1 MKERS
6 IYYYRNGYNCSQC
19 VLKAVESKYGKPIS
33 KMTLTML
40 NGVNVGFGIGG
51 VCSVLIAGVMAFGM
65 FFDSDTVKRLRL
77 RLFDEFTSLYP
88 NINCSALIKIRGAE
102 GKCEKLIGDIAG
114 IIERLIESEIR
125 N

>member
-1 MKERS
+1 
-6 IYYYRNGYNCSQC
+6 
-19 VLKAVESKYGKPIS
+19 
-33 KMTLTML
+33 MTLTML